1 MHFPFQSILHSRL
14 QAPSQ
19 FKNVIAKNMERIEF
33 TLRWG
38 AIPALRTKQ
47 ISSVTVTLK
56 IAVFVTSKQLLDRKH
71 NS

>member
-14 QAPSQ
+14 QATSQ

-47 ISSVTVTLK
+47 ISSVTLK
-56 IAVFVTSKQLLDRKH
+56 IAVFVTSKQLLDGKH